1 MLRFLPLIVK
11 SSMRSKRRSLLAI
24 ASAAIS
30 ICLLGIL
37 MAIYNA
43 FYVAD
48 APPQQA
54 LLMITRNRISPAI
67 KLPLEYETKIRRVPG
82 VREVMPL
89 QYFGGTYKDP
99 KNIFGRYAVDRTRL
113 FPMHVDHKISEDQKL
128 AFLREKRGAVSGKGL
143 ADRFGWKIGERITLK
158 GDLFPVNVDLILVG
172 TFEDPQDN
180 NILLFGIDYLFD
192 LVPQRLKD
200 RVFAFEVEADS
211 PESVPRISGE
221 IDELFRNSPARTKTE
236 AERAYQL
243 SYISMLGN
251 VRGFL
256 ASISLA
262 LTFTLLLV
270 TANTMA
276 MSARERV
283 REVGVL
289 KTLGFS
295 TADILG
301 MILGESAFLALVGG
315 AIGCGLARILIS
327 LLSRLPVV
335 IVPLSGLNLSAP
347 LLAMLLLVGVAVGLA
362 SALIPAWTAART
374 PILQALRFSD

>member
-200 RVFAFEVEADS
+200 RVFAFEVEADN

-301 MILGESAFLALVGG
+301 MILGESAFLALIGG

-347 LLAMLLLVGVAVGLA
+347 LAAMLLLVGVAVGLV

>member
-1 MLRFLPLIVK
+1 
-11 SSMRSKRRSLLAI
+11 MRSKRRSLLAI

-37 MAIYNA
+37 MVIYNA

-48 APPQQA
+48 AAPQQA

-113 FPMHVDHKISEDQKL
+113 FPMHLDHKISEDQKL

-256 ASISLA
+256 ASMSLA

-301 MILGESAFLALVGG
+301 MILGESAFLALIGG

-327 LLSRLPVV
+327 LLSRLPVI

-347 LLAMLLLVGVAVGLA
+347 LAAMLLLVGVAVGLA

>member
-11 SSMRSKRRSLLAI
+11 SSMRSKRRSLLTV

-30 ICLLGIL
+30 LTLLGML
-37 MAIYNA
+37 MAIYHA
-43 FYVAD
+43 LYVAD

-67 KLPLEYETKIRRVPG
+67 KLPLAYETRIRRVPG
-82 VREVMPL
+82 VHEVMPF
-89 QYFGGTYKDP
+89 QFFGGTYKDP
-99 KNIFGRYAVDRTRL
+99 KNIFGRYAVDRSRL
-113 FPMHVDHKISEDQKL
+113 FPMHLDHKISENQKL
-128 AFLREKRGAVSGKGL
+128 AFQREKRGAVSGKGL
-143 ADRFGWKIGERITLK
+143 AERFGWKIGEHIALK

-172 TFEDPQDN
+172 TFENPQDN

-200 RVFAFEVEADS
+200 RVFAFEVEADNA
-211 PESVPRISGE
+211 ESVPRISAE
-221 IDELFRNSPARTKTE
+221 IDELFRNSPARTRTE

-243 SYISMLGN
+243 TYVSMLGN
-251 VRGFL
+251 VKGFL
-256 ASISLA
+256 ASMSLA

-295 TADILG
+295 TAHILG
-301 MILGESAFLALVGG
+301 MILGESALLALIGG
-315 AIGCGLARILIS
+315 AIGCAFAEILVS
-327 LLSRLPVV
+327 LVSRLPVV
-335 IVPLSGLNLSAP
+335 IVPLSGLNLNG
-347 LLAMLLLVGVAVGLA
+347 LLASMLLLVGVAVGLT

-374 PILQALRFSD
+374 PILKALRFSD

>member
-1 MLRFLPLIVK
+1 M
-11 SSMRSKRRSLLAI
+11 
-24 ASAAIS
+24 
-30 ICLLGIL
+30 
-37 MAIYNA
+37 
-43 FYVAD
+43 
-48 APPQQA
+48 
-54 LLMITRNRISPAI
+54 
-67 KLPLEYETKIRRVPG
+67 
-82 VREVMPL
+82 MPL

-113 FPMHVDHKISEDQKL
+113 FPMHLDHKISEDQKL
-128 AFLREKRGAVSGKGL
+128 AFQREKRGAVSGKAL

-192 LVPQRLKD
+192 LVPQRLKA

-211 PESVPRISGE
+211 PASVPRISGE

-243 SYISMLGN
+243 TYVSMLGN

-256 ASISLA
+256 ASMSLA
-262 LTFTLLLV
+262 LMFTLLLV

-301 MILGESAFLALVGG
+301 MILGESALLALVGG
-315 AIGCGLARILIS
+315 VIGCGFARILIS
-327 LLSRLPVV
+327 WLSRLPVV
-335 IVPLSGLNLSAP
+335 IVPLSGLNLNAALAAT
-347 LLAMLLLVGVAVGLA
+347 LLVVGVAVGLA
-362 SALIPAWTAART
+362 SALIPAWIAART

>member
-200 RVFAFEVEADS
+200 RVFAFEVEAYS

-301 MILGESAFLALVGG
+301 MILGESAFLALIGG

-347 LLAMLLLVGVAVGLA
+347 LAAMLLLVGVAVGLV

>member
-48 APPQQA
+48 APTQQA

-200 RVFAFEVEADS
+200 RVFAFEVEAYS